1 MQHCTVIMEPQ
12 VDKCSNQNDTP
23 VTREFCLFYKCTS
36 FISSFHLISSY
47 TAPQLKFFPG

>member
-12 VDKCSNQNDTP
+12 VDTNDTP
-23 VTREFCLFYKCTS
+23 VTREFCLFHKWTS